1 MNVTQM
7 LAHLQQPIGVDEGTH
22 KLPGTLFARI
32 VGAMVKSI
40 IYNDK
45 PFKAHSAYR

>member
-1 MNVTQM
+1 M
-7 LAHLQQPIGVDEGTH
+7 LAHLQQSISVAEGTR
-22 KLPGTLFARI
+22 KLPKTLFARI

-45 PFKAHSAYR
+45 PFKAHSAYG